1 MEDLMDK
8 FVVVKS
14 SAESDDI
21 DAEQFDDYDKAVE
34 WMEETEDKAVI
45 IKVQGGDFEIELEWH
60 T

>member
-1 MEDLMDK
+1 MDK

-34 WMEETEDKAVI
+34 WMEET
-45 IKVQGGDFEIELEWH
+45 
-60 T
+60 